1 MSTSSIL
8 RRTAVLLLA
17 ATLPAA
23 ALAAE
28 PPAAAP
34 EAADVEQAQEQLRR
48 AQEEMARAAKEL
60 SRVMR
65 EKHIVSPRAYAYEFI
80 TDPDRAVLGVT
91 IANGPERKG
100 QSRGVLVTGVTPGSG
115 ADKAGLESGDL
126 LLSANGS
133 SLAGANDGAA
143 PVERLREIMNGLKPG
158 DSVKLDYEREGR
170 RAQAVVTA
178 SRPQHPM
185 VPLQMLGWHDDDDFD
200 VLIPPLP
207 PSAPLPPGA
216 SRAWRDDGIGAGL
229 QLARLDDDLA
239 AYFKTKDGVLVVHA
253 PRGGSLALKSGDVV
267 RRINGRSVSSPVGAW
282 QELAEAADAP
292 IRIDVIRHGKDITLE
307 GALPGSGAGSSDRR
321 PKINRTTD
329 E

>member
-1 MSTSSIL
+1 MSTSYFL
-8 RRTAVLLLA
+8 RRAAVLLLA

-23 ALAAE
+23 VPAAE

-34 EAADVEQAQEQLRR
+34 EAADVEQAREQLRR

-60 SRVMR
+60 GRVMR
-65 EKHIVSPRAYAYEFI
+65 EKHIVSPRAYAYEFV

-100 QSRGVLVTGVTPGSG
+100 QLRGVLVTGVTPGSG
-115 ADKAGLESGDL
+115 ADKAGLKSGDL

-133 SLAGANDGAA
+133 SLAGVKDGEA
-143 PVERLREIMNGLKPG
+143 PVERLREIMNGLEPG
-158 DSVKLDYEREGR
+158 DAVKLDYEREGR
-170 RAQAVVTA
+170 HAQAVVTA

-185 VPLQMLGWHDDDDFD
+185 MPLPMLGWHDDDDFD

-207 PSAPLPPGA
+207 PPAPLPPG
-216 SRAWRDDGIGAGL
+216 SSWAWRDDVIGAGL

-239 AYFKTKDGVLVVHA
+239 TYFKTRDGVLVVHA
-253 PRGGSLALKSGDVV
+253 PQGGSLALKSGDVV
-267 RRINGRSVSSPVGAW
+267 RRINGRSVSSPVAAW
-282 QELAEAADAP
+282 QELAEAGDAP
-292 IRIDVIRHGKDITLE
+292 IRMDIIRHGKDITLE
-307 GALPGSGAGSSDRR
+307 GSLPEPGENRAERR
-321 PKINRTTD
+321 AKVNRKTD